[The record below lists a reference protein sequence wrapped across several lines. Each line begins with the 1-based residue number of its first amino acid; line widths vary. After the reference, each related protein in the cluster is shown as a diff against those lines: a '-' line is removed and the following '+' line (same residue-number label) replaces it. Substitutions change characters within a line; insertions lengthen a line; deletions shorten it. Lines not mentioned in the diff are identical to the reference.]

1 MTIVV
6 LVGIGL
12 FFCVAVYIGNKPYQT
27 RKIKYDGTITVSPSE
42 DGTTVTLN
50 LDLDDVVD
58 KNKIILK
65 VVAPPETA

>member
-1 MTIVV
+1 MGIEI
-6 LVGIGL
+6 LVATWL
-12 FFCVAVYIGNKPYQT
+12 FFSVAFYIGNKSYRT
-27 RKIKYDGTITVSPSE
+27 RKIEYDGTITVSPSE

-58 KNKIILK
+58 KNTIKLK